1 MSVESTVYTTLK
13 AATAFTGLATGGL
26 WPVQLPDNA
35 SLPAAVYEVISGVP
49 TASGKTAAVN
59 EYRVQVSCMAAS
71 IDTARSMRD
80 AVAGVAF
87 SSGWR
92 WSLGPELRNDVGTFY
107 LVPVDLMFEG
117 V

>member
-1 MSVESTVYTTLK
+1 VYTALK
-13 AATAFTGLATGGL
+13 AATGFTTLATGGL
-26 WPVQLPDNA
+26 FPVQLPDNA
-35 SLPAAVYEVISGVP
+35 SLPAAVYEVISGAP
-49 TASGKTAAVN
+49 SGSGKTATLN

-80 AVAGVAF
+80 AVMAVAF
-87 SSGWR
+87 GAGWR
-92 WSLGPELRNDVGTFY
+92 WSLGPELRNDEGTFY